1 VHRLLGSLTIVGEKD
16 QSWRFARTT
25 TMRVARDG
33 AVKIEAYILRGNPE
47 ETGRRVSAAY
57 MT

>member
-1 VHRLLGSLTIVGEKD
+1 LGSLTIVDERD

-33 AVKIEAYILRGNPE
+33 AVKIEAFILQGNLE
-47 ETGRRVSAAY
+47 ETGRRVSAVY